1 MEIDVDVKNTGATKV
16 VNGFETRQTVITI
29 TLREKGRTLEQ
40 SGGMVSTADMW
51 LAPSIPAMKE
61 VADFDLRYAQMLYGA
76 LWGASA
82 EQMAA
87 AMAMY
92 PMLKEALGR
101 MSAESAKVDG
111 TAIMTTVT
119 MDAVKS
125 QDQIAQEAKASQES
139 KPAAGSVGGL
149 LGGLARRVAK
159 VDNNDTAKPRVTFMT
174 STNEVLKVDTTV
186 AAADVA
192 IPAGF
197 KEDK

>member
-1 MEIDVDVKNTGATKV
+1 
-16 VNGFETRQTVITI
+16 
-29 TLREKGRTLEQ
+29 
-40 SGGMVSTADMW
+40 
-51 LAPSIPAMKE
+51 
-61 VADFDLRYAQMLYGA
+61 
-76 LWGASA
+76 
-82 EQMAA
+82 
-87 AMAMY
+87 
-92 PMLKEALGR
+92 
-101 MSAESAKVDG
+101 
-111 TAIMTTVT
+111 

-125 QDQIAQEAKASQES
+125 AEQMAQEAKASEGS